1 MPRVQAVQTSFAD
14 GQISPR
20 MQGYVDLPS
29 YKNSLKV
36 CQNYVPLPQGSVARR
51 PGSYFVSRTKDN
63 GSVRLVPFN
72 FGQGQSYIL
81 EFGNLYVRFY
91 RTDAVLTTSITDG
104 GISSVNTSTNTITL
118 AGSGHGLSTGDEV
131 YLTLGSGAAAPGGLA
146 ISQRYFIH
154 YVSGATIRLSL
165 ADNTLGS
172 ALNITSAGSGTRTFV
187 KPLEVT
193 TTYTTSD
200 LDDLYFTQSADV
212 LFIASP
218 DFAPR
223 ELKRTADTTWTLTA
237 TDLKDGPYMPVNTE
251 VTTVTVARNSD
262 DALIK
267 SLVDAD
273 IDASANSFTIP
284 NHGLVD
290 GQTVDFTGS
299 DLPNGINASGTTS
312 PYYIVNATLD
322 TFKVATSYGGTAVTF
337 SDIGSGD
344 REIFYVDYGFNLA
357 TEISGASASMAD
369 HSFTSIGHPLVNGQ
383 QVFFRG
389 GEGEQAGQFVDGD
402 VTTGTD
408 TIALSGHD
416 LENGNVVNLS
426 NSGGALPGGLNNS
439 SNYYI
444 VDKATDSIKLS
455 LSKGGTPV
463 DITSAGGGGTHTIT
477 LSGIK
482 TITAGTMY
490 YVVAATTNT
499 FKLSTSNGGDPE
511 EWIGTASKDIKF
523 YKKFIP
529 KNSKVTCTFS
539 STTGINDGSGFSSSS
554 GSSDVGRLI
563 RLNVEVA
570 PQIRWG
576 YIKID
581 SVTNTTTVIGTV
593 YEHLAYDGSSTEWA
607 LGSFSEASGYP
618 RCVQIFQQRLV
629 FAGTTSEPQTVH
641 YSKSGDFDNFAASEP
656 LGVQTG
662 NFDTSGASIM
672 GEQIYSDN
680 AISLMISS
688 DTVDKIEWLQE
699 GRRLTLGTSGGIFQM
714 FGNRD
719 DTTITPFS
727 FSVEKISNWQA
738 HSEALPAQ
746 IGNNMVYVQKNGR
759 KIRELVFDREQ
770 DKYSA
775 KDITLRAED
784 VTQTGIN
791 DMVFQDQPASLIWA
805 IRNDGKLVSCTY
817 NLDLNMASWATH
829 FMGGAQTDA
838 TYGNHAKV
846 DAISVIPRGTY
857 DQLWMV
863 VRRDVDEYFTQIAHT
878 DITDATDKIGIN
890 SHSLADG
897 TAVKITTNGTMPTNL
912 VSGTTYYVR
921 DSATN
926 DFKLAATSGGTAIAI
941 TQGSGTH
948 TIYKVDSTQ
957 RYVEYLEQFYDD
969 SIDQGN
975 AHYLD
980 CGSYYSGSSATT
992 LTGLDYIEGES
1003 VKVLG
1008 NNAVQPDKTIVAGSI
1023 SPSLA
1028 VTSARIGLV
1037 YNSDIQTLPLAI
1049 GDVQTATSIGNKKR
1063 IHRIV
1068 VKLLDSMSIQYGM
1081 DSSDLTEEVFR
1092 SAGDAIGAALSFFTG
1107 DRELAMPGI
1116 YDTEGKIY
1124 LRQND
1129 PYPSNILMIAI
1140 DYETNE

>member
-1 MPRVQAVQTSFAD
+1 
-14 GQISPR
+14 

-51 PGSYFVSRTKDN
+51 PGSYFVSKTKDN
-63 GSVRLVPFN
+63 AAVRLVPFN
-72 FGQGQSYIL
+72 FGQGQSYVL

-91 RTDAVLTTSITDG
+91 RTDAVLTTSITNGD
-104 GISSVNTSTNTITL
+104 ISSVNTSTNTITL
-118 AGSGHGLSTGDEV
+118 SGAGHGLSTGDEV
-131 YLTLGSGAAAPGGLA
+131 YLTLGTAPVATAPGGLTTG
-146 ISQRYFIH
+146 QRYFIH

-165 ADNTLGS
+165 SDNTLGS
-172 ALNITSAGSGTRTFV
+172 AYNITSAGTNARIFV
-187 KPLEVT
+187 KPLEVV

-223 ELKRTADTTWTLTA
+223 ELKRTADTTWVLST

-273 IDASANSFTIP
+273 VSVSADTITVP

-290 GQTVDFTGS
+290 GQALKFSGDTLPGYGS
-299 DLPNGINASGTTS
+299 DTLETESE
-312 PYYIVNATLD
+312 YFVVNATLD
-322 TFKVATSYGGTAVTF
+322 TFKVALTYGGSALNIASV
-337 SDIGSGD
+337 GSGT
-344 REIFYVDYGFNLA
+344 RNMYYKDYGFELA
-357 TEISGASASMAD
+357 GEISGASASMTD
-369 HSFTSIGHPLVNGQ
+369 HSFTMIGHPLVNGQ

-389 GEGEQAGQFVDGD
+389 GEGEQAAQFVDGD
-402 VTTGTD
+402 VDTSED
-408 TIALSGHD
+408 TITINGHD
-416 LENGNVVNLS
+416 LVNGNVVNLS
-426 NSGGALPGGLNNS
+426 NSGGGLPGGLNDS
-439 SNYYI
+439 TDYYV
-444 VDKATDSIKLS
+444 VDRETDKIKLS
-455 LSKGGTPV
+455 IGKGGTPV
-463 DITSAGGGGTHTIT
+463 VISSAAGGGTHTIT

-482 TITAGTMY
+482 TIAAGTLY
-490 YVVAATTNT
+490 FVVAATTNT
-499 FKLSTSNGGDPE
+499 FKLSASNGGDPV

-539 STTGINDGSGFSSSS
+539 STTGINEGDGFSDSA
-554 GSSDVGRLI
+554 GNSDVGRLL

-581 SVTNTTTVIGTV
+581 SVSDTTTIIGTV
-593 YEHLAYDGSSTEWA
+593 YEHLAYDGSSTEWS
-607 LGSFSEASGYP
+607 LGSFSESSGYP

-629 FAGTTSEPQTVH
+629 LAGTSSEPQTVH
-641 YSKSGDFDNFAASEP
+641 FSKSGDFDNFAASEP

-662 NFDTSGASIM
+662 NYDTSGASIM

-680 AISLMISS
+680 SISLMISS
-688 DTVDKIEWLQE
+688 DTVDKIEWMQE

-738 HSEALPAQ
+738 HSQALPAQ

-759 KIRELVFDREQ
+759 KVRELVFDREQ

-784 VTQTGIN
+784 ITQTGVTG
-791 DMVFQDQPASLIWA
+791 MVFQDQPASLIWA
-805 IRNDGKLVSCTY
+805 IRTDGKLVSCTY
-817 NLDLNMASWATH
+817 NLDLNMASWAMH
-829 FMGGAQTDA
+829 SLGGSHTDA

-846 DAISVIPRGTY
+846 DSLTVIPRGTY
-857 DQLWMV
+857 DQLWMIV
-863 VRRDVDEYFTQIAHT
+863 KRDVDEYFTQFAHT
-878 DITDATDKIGIN
+878 SIHEANNTITIN
-890 SHSLADG
+890 THNLPDG
-897 TAVKITTNGTMPTNL
+897 TAVKLTTSTTMPANL
-912 VSGTTYYVR
+912 TSGTTYYVR
-921 DSATN
+921 ASATN
-926 DFKLAATSGGTAIAI
+926 TFELAATSGGDAIDI
-941 TQGSGTH
+941 DQGSGTH
-948 TIYKVDSTQ
+948 TLYKVDSTQ
-957 RYVEYLEQFYDD
+957 MFVEYMEQFYDD
-969 SIDQGN
+969 SMDQGL
-975 AHYLD
+975 AHYVD
-980 CGSYYSGSSATT
+980 CGSYYSGSSAST
-992 LTGLDYIEGES
+992 LTSLDYIEGEE

-1008 NNAVQPDKTIVAGSI
+1008 NNAIQPDKTILAGSI
-1023 SPSLA
+1023 TPELA
-1028 VTSARIGLV
+1028 VTTARIGLV

-1049 GDVQTATSIGNKKR
+1049 GDIQTSTSIGNKKR

-1068 VKLLDSMSIQYGM
+1068 VKLLDSMSIKYGM
-1081 DSSDLTEEVFR
+1081 ASDDLTEEAFR
-1092 SAGDAIGAALSFFTG
+1092 SAGDAIGIALSLFTG
-1107 DRELAMPGI
+1107 DRELTMPGI

-1124 LRQND
+1124 LRQD
-1129 PYPSNILMIAI
+1129 APYPSNILMIAI